1 MHTIVLS
8 SQKGGPGKTTLTWS
22 IASAAVADG
31 LRVLMV
37 DLDRQQTLRTWW
49 ESRDADYPQM
59 LAEDPAPE
67 DLPDIIKAAREQ
79 FDLLVV
85 DTPGQ
90 EATWIGEVMRLADLL
105 IVPVRPS
112 ATDVAALGPT
122 LDSIERAGVRMAFV
136 FNQVRQGTKI
146 SGKALE
152 AVAQHGRVIPVKIIA
167 RAVHQDS
174 MGVSALEMKDKQARA
189 EVVGLWQWIKEDL
202 DGKARAAR
210 RPRKAAASLGTPA
223 ATDDLTAGDVDP
235 EPSSRT
241 PAQRKG
247 KARG

>member
-8 SQKGGPGKTTLTWS
+8 SQKGGPGKTTLSWN

-59 LAEDPAPE
+59 LAEDPTPE
-67 DLPDIIKAAREQ
+67 DLPAIIAAAAAQ

-90 EATWIGEVMRLADLL
+90 EAAWIGEVMKLADLL

-122 LDSIERAGVRMAFV
+122 LDSVERAGVKMAFV

-174 MGVSALEMKDKQARA
+174 MGVSALDLKDRQARS
-189 EVVGLWQWIKEDL
+189 EIVELWQWIREDL
-202 DGKARAAR
+202 DGKARGTR
-210 RPRKAAASLGTPA
+210 RTGKAAASLDIPVAAGDTRNASSATPA
-223 ATDDLTAGDVDP
+223 H
-235 EPSSRT
+235 
-241 PAQRKG
+241 RKS
-247 KARG
+247 KART